1 MTLLAVTNVDY
12 ATIMEMAVSHNRDK
26 PALSRRTILR
36 SLSARL
42 KRPHLRWQVSG
53 ALMILV
59 TVINLC
65 SFVVVGNAAGIPIG
79 CPGGPDG
86 PPSPTANYSC
96 PGGGSVINGVFTVPV
111 GCPGGA
117 AGPVSPT
124 ASYPCPGGGSIVKG
138 VFTVP
143 IGCPG
148 GAAGPVAG
156 TANYP
161 CPGGGSVVNGTYFPD
176 AATGRVQGKLT
187 YSDGAN
193 KGNCSNSTID
203 VTRINGT
210 PTGDASTTSAAEG
223 TFVMNMGAGSIT
235 LNTSSCT
242 APNGNK
248 YAGTSKTLTVAANKT
263 IDGSFVATQLVSSAG
278 AGQEVCDNANFTELN
293 FWVCGLI
300 SLLSDTVKGLDA
312 ALLSAIKIDTDT
324 IFNDSGTAKSGNAFF
339 VAWAS
344 FRNIAYALLVVMA
357 LVMIVSQILGLDM
370 VSAYEFRKLLPKFII
385 VVIIGAAMWN
395 IQDFAYNASN
405 DAADAVGAIIA
416 APFSKIDV
424 SIGNTTSNEIS
435 MGVLIPALLTIG
447 VPAGVAALALLGVG
461 GIAALVASGFL
472 TVASAWVLIEARDVV
487 AELLIIISTLA
498 IVSSLF
504 TKKLYDIWLGAT
516 LTILLSVPAMAGIL
530 KIGQEAAKL
539 SYVNN
544 HAVVAM
550 VILIAIYGL
559 FWKTFKT
566 VDKVSGQLG
575 NAIGSAT
582 QKAQSALGDYRK
594 NTRKRRTEEA
604 IAGQRTIRGARM
616 ATNLMQRGRQADQG
630 GLQALL
636 PGRMGRNARIRYAG
650 AEANHLSHTVA
661 EMMKKDGGRS
671 GGDDD
676 AMEIAQQHGMNDNA
690 FVQQYSQ
697 RLQGRGV
704 DAAEADRRAG
714 TALGTLRSSFGA
726 QLGTDAMR
734 VAAYRSL
741 LDSKTSYADPTGANA
756 QDNWEHM
763 IGDGNALMAD
773 GLMTS
778 TDVTMAIKSRADR
791 ADRAG
796 VGFGTLQGQVERSYE
811 RQQHGAARGT
821 RAAGAAGAGNP
832 LGELVTET
840 EAKNMRKEALFGTQA
855 GGIVSGRHEAVSAL
869 SGVMRDN
876 VEETVANVATAQAAE
891 TALAGNIAAAGG
903 RDVVLASARAAGAG
917 PLTAEQAA
925 VVETTQAQEQ
935 FERQLAAIAGRY
947 DAMGQV
953 SPQNAEI
960 MATNVMSQV
969 LPNAPPI
976 QVPGPGGTMVT
987 VNNPTIQQL
996 VEHNRG
1002 NQGFLEMRR
1011 EYMNANMAAAAGAT
1025 GGATTVTGPGTSDRR
1040 LKRNIESTGRFFKG
1054 MELFRFQYIWSD
1066 QTYVGFMA
1074 QDIMGSHPEAVST
1087 DQNGF
1092 YRVNYAALGTQ
1103 MYTLEQWESKHAEN
1117 LQLTR

>member
-1 MTLLAVTNVDY
+1 
-12 ATIMEMAVSHNRDK
+12 
-26 PALSRRTILR
+26 
-36 SLSARL
+36 
-42 KRPHLRWQVSG
+42 
-53 ALMILV
+53 MILV
-59 TVINLC
+59 TLVNLC
-65 SFVVVGNAAGIPIG
+65 GFVAVGNAQSIPIG
-79 CPGGPDG
+79 CPGGASG
-86 PPSPTANYSC
+86 PVSPTANYSC
-96 PGGGSVINGVFTVPV
+96 PGGGNVVNGVFVIPI

-117 AGPVSPT
+117 SGPVSPT
-124 ASYPCPGGGSIVKG
+124 ANYKCPGGGSVVNG
-138 VFTVP
+138 VFVIP

-148 GAAGPVAG
+148 GAAGPVSG

-161 CPGGGSVVNGTYFPD
+161 CPGGGNVVNGTYFPD
-176 AATGRVQGKLT
+176 SSTGRVQGKLT
-187 YSDGAN
+187 YSEGAN
-193 KGNCSNSTID
+193 KGDCGNATID
-203 VTRINGT
+203 VTRINGS
-210 PTGDASTTSAAEG
+210 PTGDVTTKSAAEG
-223 TFVMNMGAGSIT
+223 TFVMNMGSGSIT
-235 LNTSSCT
+235 LNTSSCI

-248 YAGTSKTLTVAANKT
+248 YAGTSKTLTVTANKT

-278 AGQEVCDNANFTELN
+278 AGDEVCDNANFTELN

-324 IFNDSGTAKSGNAFF
+324 IFNDSGSAKTGNAFF

-344 FRNIAYALLVVMA
+344 FRNIAYGLLVIMA
-357 LVMIVSQILGLDM
+357 LVMIISQILGLDL

-395 IQDFAYNASN
+395 IQDVAYNASN
-405 DAADAVGAIIA
+405 DAADAVGAVIA

-435 MGVLIPALLTIG
+435 MGILIPALLTVG

-472 TVASAWVLIEARDVV
+472 TVASAWVLIEGRDVV
-487 AELLIIISTLA
+487 AELLIIISTFA
-498 IVSSLF
+498 VVSSLF
-504 TKKLYDIWLGAT
+504 TKKLYDIWAGASA
-516 LTILLSVPAMAGIL
+516 TILLSVPAMAGVL

-544 HAVVAM
+544 HAVVAFI
-550 VILIAIYGL
+550 ILIAIYGL
-559 FWKTFKT
+559 FWKVFTT
-566 VDKVSGQLG
+566 LDKVSGQLG
-575 NAIGSAT
+575 NVIGSAT
-582 QKAQSALGDYRK
+582 QKARAGLADYRK
-594 NTRKRRTEEA
+594 NTRKRRTQEA
-604 IAGQRTIRGARM
+604 IEGQRTVRGARM
-616 ATNLMQRGRQADQG
+616 ATDLMRRGKMADQG

-636 PGRMGRNARIRYAG
+636 PGRAGRNARIRYAG

-676 AMEIAQQHGMNDNA
+676 AMEIAMQRGMNDNR
-690 FVQQYSQ
+690 FVQEYSQ
-697 RLQGRGV
+697 RLQARGI
-704 DAAEADRRAG
+704 AAPEADRRAG
-714 TALGTLRSSFGA
+714 TALGTMRSSFGA

-763 IGDGNALMAD
+763 IGDGNELMAD

-778 TDVTMAIKSRADR
+778 TDVTMAIKSRSDR

-811 RQQHGAARGT
+811 RHQVGAGRGT
-821 RAAGAAGAGNP
+821 RAAAAVGANNP
-832 LGELVTET
+832 LGDLVTAE

-855 GGIVSGRHEAVSAL
+855 GGVVAGRHEAVSAL

-876 VEETVANVATAQAAE
+876 VEETVTNLATAQAAE
-891 TALAGNIAAAGG
+891 AGLAANITAAGG
-903 RDVVLASARAAGAG
+903 RDAVLASARAVGVG
-917 PLTAEQAA
+917 PLTAEQTA
-925 VVETTQAQEQ
+925 VMESTQAQEQ

-960 MATNVMSQV
+960 MATNVMSQII
-969 LPNAPPI
+969 PGARPI
-976 QVPGPGGTMVT
+976 TMNGQVI
-987 VNNPTIQQL
+987 NNPTVQQM
-996 VEHNRG
+996 VEANRG

-1011 EYMNANMAAAAGAT
+1011 EYMNANMAAAAGQA
-1025 GGATTVTGPGTSDRR
+1025 GGVAAQGQPQSDRR
-1040 LKRNIESTGRFFKG
+1040 LKRNIESTGTFFKG
-1054 MELFRFQYIWSD
+1054 MELFRFQYIWGD
-1066 QTYVGFMA
+1066 QIYVGFMA
-1074 QDIMGSHPEAVST
+1074 QDIMDAHPEAVIT
-1087 DQNGF
+1087 DENGF
-1092 YRVNYAALGTQ
+1092 YKVDYAALGTQ
-1103 MYTLEQWESKHAEN
+1103 MYTLEQWESRHVKN